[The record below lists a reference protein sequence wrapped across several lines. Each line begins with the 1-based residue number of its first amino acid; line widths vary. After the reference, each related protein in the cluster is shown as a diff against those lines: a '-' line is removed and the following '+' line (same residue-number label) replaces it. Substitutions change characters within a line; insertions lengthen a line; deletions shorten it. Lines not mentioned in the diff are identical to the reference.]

1 MRAQAYLFYICAAFF
16 LAVDVVY
23 WFWSHDWTGTTAL
36 GISVG
41 MAGLVGFYLHFTAR
55 RIGAQP
61 EDNPEGEIAEK
72 AGELGFFSPHSW
84 WPLFVAGSTAL
95 AALGFVIGWWLFMV
109 GVAAV
114 ILTAIGFV
122 FEYYRGNFQH

>member
-1 MRAQAYLFYICAAFF
+1 MKAQAFLFYLCAVFF

-23 WFWSHDWTGTTAL
+23 WFWSGDWTGTTAL

-55 RIGAQP
+55 RIGSQP
-61 EDNPEGEIAEK
+61 EDNPEGEIADK

-84 WPLFVAGSTAL
+84 WPLFVAASAAL
-95 AALGFVIGWWLFMV
+95 AAVGFVVGWWLFMV

-122 FEYYRGNFQH
+122 FEY